1 MGFGDNHNHNLV
13 YGSPDDEVDDISDA
27 DHRLAGI
34 TVLPNQGARREG
46 CHLTSQQGRLNATG
60 G

>member
-1 MGFGDNHNHNLV
+1 MVRDHVSYGDIDNGCLV
-13 YGSPDDEVDDISDA
+13 EEDDDITDA
-27 DHRLAGI
+27 DDCLAGI
-34 TVLPNQGARREG
+34 TVLPNQGPAREG